1 MDLASDTAG
10 NDSSRTEMFPHPIRK
25 PYQLFGRFS
34 RESIAVFAAAL
45 APELLSLEM
54 LDLILEGRAVSTS
67 YMYDSWNGYNYK
79 MADLV
84 KGTRE
89 LASFA
94 KSSDKSVLKH
104 YEKVAAIFFADPIE

>member
-1 MDLASDTAG
+1 LKVKGARDEAS
-10 NDSSRTEMFPHPIRK
+10 I
-25 PYQLFGRFS
+25 
-34 RESIAVFAAAL
+34 
-45 APELLSLEM
+45 EM

-89 LASFA
+89 LASYT
-94 KSSDKSVLKH
+94 KSSDKSVIKH
-104 YEKVAAIFFADPIE
+104 YEKVAALFYSDPIE